1 MAAVQDIN
9 REARDCDAVK
19 LSFAKE
25 ARAQCHWLSQQSR
38 EIVCHTEKVERM
50 LTTTTTTTNNE

>member
-9 REARDCDAVK
+9 REAQNCDVVK
-19 LSFAKE
+19 LLFANG

-38 EIVCHTEKVERM
+38 EIVCHTEKVERV